1 MAALHLLIAEVVRFG
16 WLVLLIALI
25 VGVVATV
32 RRGVRGAGGG
42 TRASGGS
49 GRLRTWLKAG
59 MLSVWLILALLVA
72 STF

>member
-1 MAALHLLIAEVVRFG
+1 MAALHLLFAELIRFG

-32 RRGVRGAGGG
+32 RRGVRGAGTD
-42 TRASGGS
+42 TRAAGGRL
-49 GRLRTWLKAG
+49 RLRTWLKAG
-59 MLSVWLILALLVA
+59 MLSVWLILAMLVA